1 MLSNTSGI
9 LASNKSEFEKKKY
22 LYIVFNS
29 IPKYFFND
37 FPFLASEF

>member
-37 FPFLASEF
+37 FHILASEF

>member
-9 LASNKSEFEKKKY
+9 LASNKSEIKKKY

-37 FPFLASEF
+37 FPILASEF